1 MENRIFECIK
11 LLSYLYFKLKV
22 NFKHN
27 IFNSCIDIG
36 KLKIERT
43 YYLKKYLDCKVYK
56 KFDRLK
62 YQRIKRINFKY
73 VD

>member
-27 IFNSCIDIG
+27 IFNSCIFLSLF
-36 KLKIERT
+36 KLLKNINIISLITIMIVLHKKIKNKLI
-43 YYLKKYLDCKVYK
+43 YYLY
-56 KFDRLK
+56 
-62 YQRIKRINFKY
+62 I
-73 VD
+73 